1 MTNSITI
8 KPKAVQRK
16 FLANIKSYL
25 SDPKNPVLNSLS
37 REKYGD
43 LITTDEET
51 LERLAWSEFEQLKS
65 SYLYKKLKKD
75 IVAFSAYIQHEEIK
89 GVRFD
94 GRDPNP
100 TNIKRVATAKLNKGD
115 IFDSIKNVLHKNIF
129 YLELNTNY
137 NSTCLGKEERNPLI
151 ITSTE
156 VQVINGKTYPILF
169 ITEGYS
175 NEQVNQENLV
185 LVDKKMYSH
194 SQYMSTVN
202 PDYLNCIST
211 NVLYALKNYRD
222 NWF

>member
-51 LERLAWSEFEQLKS
+51 LKRLAWSEFEQLKS

-100 TNIKRVATAKLNKGD
+100 TNIKRVATAKLNKGN
-115 IFDSIKNVLHKNIF
+115 IFDPIKNVLHKNIF

-137 NSTCLGKEERNPLI
+137 NNICLGEEERNPLI

-156 VQVINGKTYPILF
+156 VQVINGKTYPILLL
-169 ITEGYS
+169 TEGYS

-185 LVDKKMYSH
+185 LVDNKMYYH

-202 PDYLNCIST
+202 PAYLNGIST
-211 NVLYALKNYRD
+211 NVLYALNYRD

>member
-1 MTNSITI
+1 MTNSIKI

-25 SDPKNPVLNSLS
+25 SDPKNPVLNLLS

-65 SYLYKKLKKD
+65 SYSYKKLKKD

-89 GVRFD
+89 GFRFD

-100 TNIKRVATAKLNKGD
+100 TRINRVATAKLNKGD
-115 IFDSIKNVLHKNIF
+115 VFDPIKNVLHKNIF
-129 YLELNTNY
+129 YLELNTHY
-137 NSTCLGKEERNPLI
+137 NSIYLGGEERSPLI

-156 VQVINGKTYPILF
+156 VQVIDGKTYPILLL
-169 ITEGYS
+169 TEGYS
-175 NEQVNQENLV
+175 NEQVNQENII
-185 LVDKKMYSH
+185 LVDKQINSH

-211 NVLYALKNYRD
+211 NVLYALSNNV